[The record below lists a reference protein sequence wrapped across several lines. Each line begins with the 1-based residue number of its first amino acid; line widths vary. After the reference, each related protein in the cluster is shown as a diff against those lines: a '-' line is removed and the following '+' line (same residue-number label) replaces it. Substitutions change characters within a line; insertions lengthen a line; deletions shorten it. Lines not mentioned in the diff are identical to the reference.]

1 MLKLED
7 LKYFRFFDVTLNDKT
22 MYIITN
28 NHFNINDY
36 RKICLKQDNDQ
47 RLNTFDYFFNRTREE
62 PVVIEIQKDMLGN
75 PYFYNFYFQ
84 FDKSNKLNFKDESF
98 KWNLYYNLS
107 KVFEIE
113 DEQHVNIS
121 LNKFA
126 KLLQLDIIDK
136 DLKEYSLIEEYD
148 IKSYKTNEYI
158 LKDFQKIINIFDDI
172 QINLYY
178 NSENQ
183 LLKYS
188 LLNDFLNKYK
198 NINEEFLS
206 LLKQF
211 NIE

>member
-1 MLKLED
+1 MLKLQD

-36 RKICLKQDNDQ
+36 KKICLKQDNDQ

-62 PVVIEIQKDMLGN
+62 PVVLEIEKDMYGN

-84 FDKSNKLNFKDESF
+84 FDKSNKLNFKDETF
-98 KWNLYYNLS
+98 KWNLFYNLS

-113 DEQHVNIS
+113 DEQHVNI
-121 LNKFA
+121 LFNKFA
-126 KLLQLDIIDK
+126 KLLQINLIDK
-136 DLKEYSLIEEYD
+136 DLKEYSLIEEYN

-158 LKDFQKIINIFDDI
+158 LNEFKKIINIFDDI
-172 QINLYY
+172 QVNLYY

-188 LLNDFLNKYK
+188 LLNDFLKKYK

-211 NIE
+211 NVE

>member
-172 QINLYY
+172 QVNLYY